1 MDKEQQQFLALLR
14 SGLWNTPV
22 DAGLFSG
29 TTDWNAL
36 FAQASRQTVSGI
48 VASAAGT
55 LPTALR
61 PAAPVADK
69 MRSLVT
75 ASIRSHALLNR
86 TLAEAVN
93 LLRRNGIR
101 PVLLKGQGVATN
113 YAEPTLRMCGD
124 IDLYIGKQDYGKAC
138 ALARAWNKIMP
149 EEAGN
154 TTAATS
160 DKAAATPKAD
170 KNTAAS
176 DEEGTESIKHYHF
189 KHGSV
194 TVELHRIAEQLPL
207 PWRNARF
214 QRWTQKHLHNGS
226 SLRSILIE
234 GTEISL
240 PPVNF
245 DALYIFNH
253 AWHHFS
259 QGGGI
264 GLRQLCDWVRYL
276 HTFRTDIDHAALRR
290 DLKAFGLWRPW
301 RMFST
306 IAVDTLGLPREE
318 YPFYTHRYTRKAD
331 RITAMI
337 EAGGNFGFY
346 DTARTPRPDGYLAG
360 KMHSLRWICRR
371 YARIFPL
378 CPGETVAA
386 WVHILYIGIGRVL
399 TDQLPAKRQQQ
410 LKRQLPLKSPQPLK
424 SSQR

>member
-1 MDKEQQQFLALLR
+1 MDKEVQQQFLALLR

-48 VASAAGT
+48 VASATGT
-55 LPTALR
+55 LPAALR

-101 PVLLKGQGVATN
+101 PVLLKGQGVASN

-138 ALARAWNKIMP
+138 ALAREWNRTAK
-149 EEAGN
+149 EEA
-154 TTAATS
+154 TTA
-160 DKAAATPKAD
+160 KANRYA
-170 KNTAAS
+170 AAS

-189 KHGSV
+189 KHGNV

-214 QRWTQKHLHNGS
+214 QRWTQKHLHNSS
-226 SLRSILIE
+226 SLRSIEIE
-234 GTEISL
+234 GTAIPL

-346 DTARTPRPDGYLAG
+346 DTSRTPRPDGYLAG
-360 KMHSLRWICRR
+360 KMHSFLWICRR
-371 YARIFPL
+371 YARLFPL
-378 CPGETVAA
+378 CPGGTVAA
-386 WVHILYIGIGRVL
+386 WMRLLYIGIERVL
-399 TDQLPAKRQQQ
+399 TDQLPTKRRQRLKRQQQ
-410 LKRQLPLKSPQPLK
+410 QLKSPQ
-424 SSQR
+424 R